1 MYQLNQKIWSVIGI
15 ILKAVLVVIFVFPFF
30 WMISVA
36 LQTESEISSSSLTL
50 FPAVPQWVNFI
61 SAWHKG
67 PFLLYLRNSL
77 TIIVTV
83 ITLQMVIMVPAAYAF
98 AKYEFKGK
106 KLMFGLVLIAFMT
119 PGQITFLPIYQ
130 MMSDWGF
137 MNSLLPQILPFMTN
151 AFGIFLLRQYFMQV
165 PDELIEAAKLDN
177 AGALKIV
184 YKLMLPMAK
193 PAMSTIVLFSFV
205 SHWNDYFWPLVMTQT
220 TEVRPLT
227 IGIAMLKNT
236 EGVTNWNIIMAGN
249 LILVFPILIV
259 YVLCSKSIIK
269 SFAYSGIK

>member
-1 MYQLNQKIWSVIGI
+1 
-15 ILKAVLVVIFVFPFF
+15 
-30 WMISVA
+30 
-36 LQTESEISSSSLTL
+36 
-50 FPAVPQWVNFI
+50 
-61 SAWHKG
+61 
-67 PFLLYLRNSL
+67 
-77 TIIVTV
+77 
-83 ITLQMVIMVPAAYAF
+83 
-98 AKYEFKGK
+98 
-106 KLMFGLVLIAFMT
+106 
-119 PGQITFLPIYQ
+119 
-130 MMSDWGF
+130 
-137 MNSLLPQILPFMTN
+137 
-151 AFGIFLLRQYFMQV
+151 MQV

-205 SHWNDYFWPLVMTQT
+205 SHWNDYFWPLVMTQS

-236 EGVTNWNIIMAGN
+236 EGVTNWNTIMAGN

-259 YVLCSKSIIK
+259 YVLCSTSIIK

>member
-1 MYQLNQKIWSVIGI
+1 
-15 ILKAVLVVIFVFPFF
+15 
-30 WMISVA
+30 
-36 LQTESEISSSSLTL
+36 
-50 FPAVPQWVNFI
+50 
-61 SAWHKG
+61 
-67 PFLLYLRNSL
+67 
-77 TIIVTV
+77 
-83 ITLQMVIMVPAAYAF
+83 
-98 AKYEFKGK
+98 
-106 KLMFGLVLIAFMT
+106 
-119 PGQITFLPIYQ
+119 
-130 MMSDWGF
+130 
-137 MNSLLPQILPFMTN
+137 
-151 AFGIFLLRQYFMQV
+151 MQV

-205 SHWNDYFWPLVMTQT
+205 SHWNDYFWPLVMTQS

-236 EGVTNWNIIMAGN
+236 EGVTNWNTIMAGN